1 MEREREQEAD
11 LNVLQKGTK
20 GTGFGCIGY
29 TRARVGYNVEKNG
42 PFCPLVFRW
51 IFIIGAP
58 PFNSRKAFLTSA
70 ITFDAINQSSAKKI
84 LHDLN

>member
-11 LNVLQKGTK
+11 LMFYRKGTK

-29 TRARVGYNVEKNG
+29 TRARAGYDVEKNG
-42 PFCPLVFRW
+42 PFCPSVSGW

-70 ITFDAINQSSAKKI
+70 IAFDAVDQGSTKKI

>member
-11 LNVLQKGTK
+11 LNVLQERDKRDR
-20 GTGFGCIGY
+20 FWVHWLY
-29 TRARVGYNVEKNG
+29 ARARNYDVEKNG
-42 PFCPLVFRW
+42 PFCPSVSGW

-70 ITFDAINQSSAKKI
+70 IAFDAVDQGSTKKI